1 MSGFCISLLF
11 LQFVFLTFWG
21 IFAIDRELVYP
32 ANMDLYIPVALN
44 HYWVRMPLSTFIV
57 VTQVGSS
64 ASSVYHSLSSICFCT
79 PNVFC
84 ICIQEVRWSTKYSCK
99 VCYICVFQWNMNA
112 FAVHN
117 FCLLVPNRA
126 SDIITSPLRIVTL
139 LGDSLHYQV
148 LRRVPR
154 WCSSIVFSSHPTQ
167 HSAIAVTVLI
177 EMFLVYHKYPSTST
191 ALLILFG
198 FCTGYVVW

>member
-1 MSGFCISLLF
+1 MLLQSKCILHMYS
-11 LQFVFLTFWG
+11 
-21 IFAIDRELVYP
+21 Y
-32 ANMDLYIPVALN
+32 
-44 HYWVRMPLSTFIV
+44 
-57 VTQVGSS
+57 
-64 ASSVYHSLSSICFCT
+64 
-79 PNVFC
+79 
-84 ICIQEVRWSTKYSCK
+84 EVRWSTKYSCK

-198 FCTGYVVW
+198 FCTGYVVWWVAKLGCLSHCYVPLYILHSGNMCGVHVHTYYDVYM